1 MLIGAFC
8 CSDAQLFFFL
18 KNNSYNIHINIC
30 KDGETMEQMLKEIMS
45 PSNQYKVRI
54 IKRRDGLFTTEVYMW
69 QEDCGY
75 EFWSPIKIGL
85 SLIET
90 EEVAVT
96 LAIEQLKQYSGE
108 IITL

>member
-1 MLIGAFC
+1 MFGTC
-8 CSDAQLFFFL
+8 AQLLNIL

-30 KDGETMEQMLKEIMS
+30 KDGETMEQMIKEMMS
-45 PSNQYKVRI
+45 PSNQYKVQI
-54 IKRRDGLFTTEVYMW
+54 IKKRDRLYTTEVYMW

-90 EEVAVT
+90 EEGAVI
-96 LAIEQLKQYSGE
+96 LAIEHLREYSDE
-108 IITL
+108 IIIL